1 MRTIRRFGFHDCPPV
16 AVDRHDRWPARAH
29 RAGPGHRRSQAARS
43 DHGGSRSLGDL
54 LRLLRGP
61 LRCGRVD
68 LRRARPGRRVL
79 HRVHHGVLAERRQ
92 PVHLHDHHGVVQG
105 ARHPPAPG
113 AAGRHPARAGL
124 PQRLHRHR
132 GRAARAVRLCVLPL
146 RRDPRL
152 DRGQHAARQGRG
164 RGVPRERR
172 HPAGAQVRPGDRRL
186 PRPPL
191 HGEDRRQ
198 ADDHADAAGDRGH
211 RLGGP
216 ALRGRL
222 DPGDLRHHAGGVPR
236 LHRQRVRADGPA
248 AAVLPA
254 RRAGD
259 EAGLPDLRPRGDPRV
274 HRREAV
280 PARPARV
287 PRRAGLAGHQ
297 QLGLPRRP
305 HRRAHRDHGGQL
317 GEGPARRTQA
327 GRRVSPDLR
336 SFAALRISGT
346 VGVVRPADIE
356 ALVAPGRPALRG
368 NLLLTTLK
376 KPDLET
382 NAAHSA
388 LRRVSLDGGDAAWTH
403 GPRDSA
409 PAISP
414 DGRWVA
420 FLRAGEGTGAEGS
433 PQLHVMP
440 ADGGDARRLTSLHL
454 GAGEPVWAPDS
465 RRIAFTARVPA
476 AGRYGTADA
485 AGATPEPAAEAP
497 RRITRM
503 DYRIDDVGFLRDR
516 SQRRVVVDALAEELP
531 DPEPLTGDGYDVTG
545 PVWTPDGTRV
555 VFTAPPDWGAAESDY
570 RDVCA
575 ISAEGGEPE
584 VVVRGEGYSARP
596 VFAAAGTLFYFG
608 QSFAE
613 LHDAAMSGL
622 YTATPE
628 FGSGPAKA
636 RRLTDIETVDCETSA
651 GPPAPREG
659 DVLVAVRNRGA
670 VELRAVA
677 VDAAD
682 APQADLPVVYADR
695 TALRSFTL
703 DGTTLAAVIATPDTS
718 GEVVLLRDGTPQVLT
733 DYSKPLRDKGIR
745 PMIELETTAPDG
757 YPVHGWLVVPAGDGP
772 HPVLRVVHGG
782 PFTQQDWAV
791 FDEAQVYAA
800 AGYAVVVGT

>member
-1 MRTIRRFGFHDCPPV
+1 
-16 AVDRHDRWPARAH
+16 
-29 RAGPGHRRSQAARS
+29 
-43 DHGGSRSLGDL
+43 
-54 LRLLRGP
+54 
-61 LRCGRVD
+61 
-68 LRRARPGRRVL
+68 
-79 HRVHHGVLAERRQ
+79 
-92 PVHLHDHHGVVQG
+92 
-105 ARHPPAPG
+105 
-113 AAGRHPARAGL
+113 
-124 PQRLHRHR
+124 
-132 GRAARAVRLCVLPL
+132 
-146 RRDPRL
+146 
-152 DRGQHAARQGRG
+152 
-164 RGVPRERR
+164 
-172 HPAGAQVRPGDRRL
+172 
-186 PRPPL
+186 
-191 HGEDRRQ
+191 
-198 ADDHADAAGDRGH
+198 
-211 RLGGP
+211 
-216 ALRGRL
+216 
-222 DPGDLRHHAGGVPR
+222 
-236 LHRQRVRADGPA
+236 
-248 AAVLPA
+248 
-254 RRAGD
+254 
-259 EAGLPDLRPRGDPRV
+259 
-274 HRREAV
+274 
-280 PARPARV
+280 
-287 PRRAGLAGHQ
+287 
-297 QLGLPRRP
+297 
-305 HRRAHRDHGGQL
+305 
-317 GEGPARRTQA
+317 
-327 GRRVSPDLR
+327 
-336 SFAALRISGT
+336 
-346 VGVVRPADIE
+346 VRPADIE
-356 ALVAPGRPALRG
+356 ALVVPGRPALRG
-368 NLLLTTLK
+368 NLLLTALK
-376 KPDLET
+376 KPDLKT
-382 NAAHSA
+382 NAAHSS
-388 LRRVSLDGGDAAWTH
+388 LRRVSLDGGESAWTH

-420 FLRAGEGTGAEGS
+420 FLRAGEGQGADGS

-465 RRIAFTARVPA
+465 RRIAFTARVPE

-485 AGATPEPAAEAP
+485 DGETPEPAAEAP

-516 SQRRVVVDALAEELP
+516 TQRLFVVDALAEELP

-584 VVVRGEGYSARP
+584 VVVRGEGYSERP
-596 VFAAAGTLFYFG
+596 VFAADGTLFYFG

-613 LHDAAMSGL
+613 HHEAAMTGL

-628 FGSGPAKA
+628 FGAGPAKA

-682 APQADLPVVYADR
+682 APLADLPVVYADR

-733 DYSKPLRDKGIR
+733 DYSKPLRDQGIR

-757 YPVHGWLVVPAGDGP
+757 YPVHGWLVVPEGDGP

-800 AGYAVVVGT
+800 AGYAVVLGNPRGSAGYGQTHGHAITHGFGTVDVDDVLALLDKALERPDLDASRVGIMGGSYGGFMTSWLAAHHGERFKAAWSERAVNAWDSMVGSSDIGYTFVDAYIGASPEVQRERSPLSYAAQIKIPFAVVHSEQDWRCPLEQAQRMFVALRRAGAPAEFLLFPGEGHELSRSGRPRHRVQRFEAILEWWGRHL

>member
-1 MRTIRRFGFHDCPPV
+1 
-16 AVDRHDRWPARAH
+16 
-29 RAGPGHRRSQAARS
+29 
-43 DHGGSRSLGDL
+43 
-54 LRLLRGP
+54 
-61 LRCGRVD
+61 
-68 LRRARPGRRVL
+68 
-79 HRVHHGVLAERRQ
+79 
-92 PVHLHDHHGVVQG
+92 
-105 ARHPPAPG
+105 
-113 AAGRHPARAGL
+113 
-124 PQRLHRHR
+124 
-132 GRAARAVRLCVLPL
+132 
-146 RRDPRL
+146 
-152 DRGQHAARQGRG
+152 
-164 RGVPRERR
+164 
-172 HPAGAQVRPGDRRL
+172 
-186 PRPPL
+186 
-191 HGEDRRQ
+191 
-198 ADDHADAAGDRGH
+198 
-211 RLGGP
+211 
-216 ALRGRL
+216 
-222 DPGDLRHHAGGVPR
+222 
-236 LHRQRVRADGPA
+236 
-248 AAVLPA
+248 
-254 RRAGD
+254 
-259 EAGLPDLRPRGDPRV
+259 
-274 HRREAV
+274 
-280 PARPARV
+280 
-287 PRRAGLAGHQ
+287 
-297 QLGLPRRP
+297 
-305 HRRAHRDHGGQL
+305 
-317 GEGPARRTQA
+317 
-327 GRRVSPDLR
+327 
-336 SFAALRISGT
+336 
-346 VGVVRPADIE
+346 VRPADIE
-356 ALVAPGRPALRG
+356 ALVVPGRPALRG
-368 NLLLTTLK
+368 DLLLTALK
-376 KPDLET
+376 KPDLKT
-382 NAAHSA
+382 NAAHSS
-388 LRRVSLDGGDAAWTH
+388 LRRVSLDGGESAWTH

-420 FLRAGEGTGAEGS
+420 FLRAGEGQGADGS

-465 RRIAFTARVPA
+465 RRIAFTARVPE

-485 AGATPEPAAEAP
+485 DGETPEPAAEAP

-516 SQRRVVVDALAEELP
+516 TQRLFVVDALAEELP

-584 VVVRGEGYSARP
+584 VVVRGEGYSERP
-596 VFAAAGTLFYFG
+596 VFAADGTLFYYG

-613 LHDAAMSGL
+613 HHEAAMTGL

-628 FGSGPAKA
+628 FGAGPAKA

-670 VELRAVA
+670 VELRSVA

-682 APQADLPVVYADR
+682 APLADLPEVYADR

-718 GEVVLLRDGTPQVLT
+718 GEVVLLRDGDPQVLT
-733 DYSKPLRDKGIR
+733 DYSKPLRDQGIR
-745 PMIELETTAPDG
+745 PMLELETTAPDG
-757 YPVHGWLVVPAGDGP
+757 YPVHGWLVVPEGDGP

-800 AGYAVVVGT
+800 AGYAVVLGNPRGSAGYGQTHGHAITHGFGTVDVDDVLALLDKALERPDLDASRVGIMGGSYGGFMTSWLAAHHGERFKAAWSERAVNAWDSMVGSSDIGYTFVDAYIGASPEVQRERSPLSYAAQIKIPFAVVHSEQDWRCPLEQAQRMFVALRRAGAPAEFLLFPGEGHELSRSGRPRHRVQRFEAILEWWGRHL